1 MLVIALFVI
10 ALCVYKHTE
19 AGMGTYAQC
28 QTQAQTRCD
37 CRNVRNLSFVRE
49 DLQSWNELPAHH
61 LCWKA
66 LSGSSTQSFSP

>member
-19 AGMGTYAQC
+19 AGMGTYARC

-49 DLQSWNELPAHH
+49 DLQSVLE
-61 LCWKA
+61 
-66 LSGSSTQSFSP
+66 